1 MEGRNLGAP
10 VNKKQKYDESY
21 LSLGFGDVN
30 N

>member
-1 MEGRNLGAP
+1 MGRNLGAP

-21 LSLGFGDVN
+21 LSLDFGDVN